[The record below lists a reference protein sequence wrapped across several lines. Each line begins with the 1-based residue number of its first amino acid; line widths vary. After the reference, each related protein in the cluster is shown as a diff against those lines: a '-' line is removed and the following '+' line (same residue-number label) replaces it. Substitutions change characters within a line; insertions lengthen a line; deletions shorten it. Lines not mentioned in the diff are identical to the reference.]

1 MGTHISGYL
10 HDMGTHI
17 SGYLLDMGT
26 HFKLYTIYS
35 ADFFNAISVPLELQR
50 KKAGTYSQIHRSK
63 VNYSELN
70 SETPRGKAATSST
83 LLHQVR
89 ISLTVETLRWQQKL
103 LDLSACSCVNDWGY
117 DCECIQYSCQF

>member
-1 MGTHISGYL
+1 MWVPTYYL

-70 SETPRGKAATSST
+70 S
-83 LLHQVR
+83 
-89 ISLTVETLRWQQKL
+89 
-103 LDLSACSCVNDWGY
+103 
-117 DCECIQYSCQF
+117 